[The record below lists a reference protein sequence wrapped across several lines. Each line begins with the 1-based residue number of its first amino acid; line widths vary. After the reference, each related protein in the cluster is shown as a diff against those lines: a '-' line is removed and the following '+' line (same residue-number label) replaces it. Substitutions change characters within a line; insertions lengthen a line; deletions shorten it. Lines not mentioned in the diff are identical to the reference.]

1 MRLLFLLSLL
11 IFTTLK
17 SETLLFSGKNIF
29 EASRKAQKI
38 CETAVILKSVTD
50 GTYNQSESMYEFD
63 CAKRKLNIKDEYEKA
78 IKLIWEYDY
87 EGAKNIL
94 LGLQTN
100 KNTPDEYKPNILYW
114 LGELDYANK
123 NFSDAQIKFRDVW
136 MSYPNSFKYP
146 DALLKFGLS
155 SIRLDDDESACLSF
169 DKINKLDFNLLNRK
183 LGKELE
189 WDNVINRSLTEFKAL
204 DCKTI
209 IANFYKKRTKK
220 SSSKEIKKDNSI
232 LSLGIGT
239 AFFINAEGYFITNEH
254 VINQDCKSFK
264 TNFENKSYEYETIIM
279 DNANDLAIGKINVED
294 STPYIQLSDGAELGE
309 DILVAGFPL
318 SILLAN
324 NNVKITRGIVSSL
337 SGVKNNFSEIQID
350 AAIQPGNSGGPIVN
364 DKAELIGVSTYT
376 MKPVADINPQNVN
389 FGKKVDLVKSFLK
402 SNQIKIPPKKNKK
415 KMSSKQIAKILEK
428 CTVNLFCENT
438 KSHWNYLASKKKV
451 NQPILEVLDAIN
463 N

>member
-1 MRLLFLLSLL
+1 MRALLILSLL

-17 SETLLFSGKNIF
+17 SETLMFMGKSLG
-29 EASRKAQKI
+29 EANRKAQEI
-38 CETAVILKSVTD
+38 CETPVIFKSVIESTSKNAESI
-50 GTYNQSESMYEFD
+50 YNFD
-63 CAKRKLNIKDEYEKA
+63 CAKRKFNIKDEYEKA
-78 IKLIWEYDY
+78 IKLLWENDY
-87 EGAKNIL
+87 QGAKNIL
-94 LGLQTN
+94 LSLQKN
-100 KNTPDEYKPNILYW
+100 KNTPSEIKPNILYW
-114 LGELDYANK
+114 LGEIDYAYE
-123 NFSDAQIKFRDVW
+123 NFSDAQIKFRELW
-136 MSYPNSFKYP
+136 MSYPNSLKYP

-155 SIRLDDDESACLSF
+155 STRLDDDESACLSF
-169 DKINKLDFNLLNRK
+169 DKINKLDFNLFNRK
-183 LGKELE
+183 LGEEHE

-204 DCKTI
+204 DCNNI

-220 SSSKEIKKDNSI
+220 SSSKEIKIDNTI

-264 TNFENKSYEYETIIM
+264 TNFENKSYDYETIIM
-279 DNANDLAIGKINVED
+279 DNANDLAIGKINVES

-364 DKAELIGVSTYT
+364 DKAELIGVSTYI
-376 MKPVADINPQNVN
+376 MNPVGDINPQNVN

-428 CTVNLFCENT
+428 STINLFCENT

-451 NQPILEVLDAIN
+451 NQLILEVLDAIN